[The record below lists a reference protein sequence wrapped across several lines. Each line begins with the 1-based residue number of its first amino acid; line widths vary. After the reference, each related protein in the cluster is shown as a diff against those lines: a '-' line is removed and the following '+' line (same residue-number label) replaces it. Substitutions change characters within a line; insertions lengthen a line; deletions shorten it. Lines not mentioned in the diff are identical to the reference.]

1 MSQGTSVVYHQ
12 RRKKASGENV
22 KRRNQVY
29 ANSIAK
35 SRDGEKVKVH
45 IKEKKKLSKK
55 PAAAPPITPAIEEHV
70 QQPGEEESPAPKT
83 ATDEPKRRR
92 KRRKGH

>member
-12 RRKKASGENV
+12 RRKKASGENA
-22 KRRNQVY
+22 KRHNQVY

-45 IKEKKKLSKK
+45 IKKKKKLSKK
-55 PAAAPPITPAIEEHV
+55 PAAAPPMTPAIEEHV
-70 QQPGEEESPAPKT
+70 QQPGEEDQPAPEP
-83 ATDEPKRRR
+83 ASDQPKRR
-92 KRRKGH
+92 KMHKGH